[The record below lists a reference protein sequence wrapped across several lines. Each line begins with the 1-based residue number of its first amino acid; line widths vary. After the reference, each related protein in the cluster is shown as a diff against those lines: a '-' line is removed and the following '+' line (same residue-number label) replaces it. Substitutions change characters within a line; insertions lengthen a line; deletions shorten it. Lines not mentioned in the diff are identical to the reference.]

1 MYIIVN
7 KFYISVL
14 FLEFDTLYKL
24 LIFSW
29 DKDRLSSNAVIR

>member
-1 MYIIVN
+1 MYIVVN

-29 DKDRLSSNAVIR
+29 DKDRLSSNGVIR

>member
-7 KFYISVL
+7 KFYVLAL

-29 DKDRLSSNAVIR
+29 DKDRLSSNGVIR

>member
-29 DKDRLSSNAVIR
+29 DKDRLSSNGVIR

>member
-1 MYIIVN
+1 MYIVVN

-29 DKDRLSSNAVIR
+29 YKDRLSSNRVIR

>member
-1 MYIIVN
+1 MYIVVN

-14 FLEFDTLYKL
+14 FLEFDTLFKL

-29 DKDRLSSNAVIR
+29 YKDRLSSNGVIR